1 MNNNPTGRNAKTP
14 PGLRNLSRKSAEI
27 TTQHLLRVNAKSDT
41 HALPV
46 QSDKASK
53 RTHGTEGYT
62 PRIKQANEASPPAND
77 LWQRS
82 TYHVGDGEQRQVIR
96 PGSLEAF
103 TKPSRGFS
111 T

>member
-1 MNNNPTGRNAKTP
+1 MNNNPAGRNQRTLN
-14 PGLRNLSRKSAEI
+14 GLSKKSQEL
-27 TTQHLLRVNAKSDT
+27 TTQYLMRVNAKSDA

-46 QSDKASK
+46 QSDKANK

-62 PRIKQANEASPPAND
+62 PRIKQENEATPPAND
-77 LWQRS
+77 LFTRGI
-82 TYHVGDGEQRQVIR
+82 YRVGDGEQRQVVR
-96 PGSLEAF
+96 PEGLVAF